1 MSENIIKSVFGVLV
15 LAFAIAVIGFI
26 IWFTGSSN
34 PEIPAGYVG
43 YQTQGAVFGKTT
55 FLGTIKGPSS
65 PGKTWMIR
73 SFNISIT
80 PYTYTEEFT
89 GESEV
94 LSKDNLR
101 LAFRMHI
108 VWRVKEDGVKDFVE
122 KFSTIDPNSTKQD
135 AEKVVR
141 DAYNNYL
148 KEPFR
153 TYSREEVQKLN
164 GLTVKDMQAEIGA
177 AIFNKMKALA
187 NNTPFEITSVVV
199 GNIQYPKVVADAV
212 ADNLATTQR
221 LEKEKKDAE
230 RRIVQAEGIAKAMQ
244 IINERLTPQYLQHE
258 AIEAQ
263 KAMVGSPNHTT
274 IYIPV
279 GPMGVPLVGTF
290 ETMPKGK

>member
-1 MSENIIKSVFGVLV
+1 MSENIMKATFGVIVVAVV
-15 LAFAIAVIGFI
+15 LAIVVFIG
-26 IWFTGSSN
+26 WFMGSSN
-34 PEIPAGYVG
+34 PDIPAGYVG
-43 YQTQGAVFGKTT
+43 YQTQGAIFGKTT
-55 FLGTIKGPSS
+55 FLGTVKGPSS
-65 PGKTWMIR
+65 PGRTWMVR
-73 SFNISIT
+73 NINVSIT
-80 PYTYTEEFT
+80 PYTYTEEFKDD
-89 GESEV
+89 SEV

-101 LAFRMHI
+101 LAFRVHV

-122 KFSTIDPNSTKQD
+122 KFSTIDPNNHKQD

-153 TYSREEVQKLN
+153 TYSREEVQKLE
-164 GLTVKDMQAEIGA
+164 GLKIKDVQSEIGA
-177 AIFNKMKALA
+177 AIFAKMKALA
-187 NNTPFEITSVVV
+187 DGTPFEITSVVV

-230 RRIVQAEGIAKAMQ
+230 RRVVQAEGIAKSMQ

-290 ETMPKGK
+290 DTLPKSK

>member
-1 MSENIIKSVFGVLV
+1 MSENILKSVFGVV
-15 LAFAIAVIGFI
+15 VVSVVVAVISFVVWFI
-26 IWFTGSSN
+26 GSSN
-34 PEIPAGYVG
+34 PDIPAGYVG
-43 YQTQGAVFGKTT
+43 YQTQGAVFGKTE

-122 KFSTIDPNSTKQD
+122 KFSTIDPNNTKQD

-230 RRIVQAEGIAKAMQ
+230 RRIVQAEGIAKSMQ